1 MDRVVMTPLTLRQLQ
16 APDDEDA
23 NWQRANINQQ
33 ATVEA
38 MIDLHVLLGMLGCIT
53 VADAV
58 KEVEELQSYKRTFG
72 VLVRN
77 LGGWKE

>member
-1 MDRVVMTPLTLRQLQ
+1 MKPLTLRQLQ

-33 ATVEA
+33 ATLQAV
-38 MIDLHVLLGMLGCIT
+38 IDLHLLSGLLGVMT

-58 KEVEELQSYKRTFG
+58 KEVEELQSYQRTFG

>member
-1 MDRVVMTPLTLRQLQ
+1 MTPLTLRQLQ
-16 APDDEDA
+16 APDDHDA

-33 ATVEA
+33 ATLQAV
-38 MIDLHVLLGMLGCIT
+38 IDLHLLLGLLGVMT
-53 VADAV
+53 VEEATA
-58 KEVEELQSYKRTFG
+58 EIAELQSYKRTFG

>member
-1 MDRVVMTPLTLRQLQ
+1 MTPLTLRQLQ

-33 ATVEA
+33 ATLQAV
-38 MIDLHVLLGMLGCIT
+38 IDLHVLLGLLEVMT
-53 VADAV
+53 VEEAV
-58 KEVEELQSYKRTFG
+58 AEIAELQSYKRTFG

>member
-1 MDRVVMTPLTLRQLQ
+1 
-16 APDDEDA
+16 
-23 NWQRANINQQ
+23 
-33 ATVEA
+33 
-38 MIDLHVLLGMLGCIT
+38 MLGCIT

-72 VLVRN
+72 VLVKN

>member
-1 MDRVVMTPLTLRQLQ
+1 V
-16 APDDEDA
+16 
-23 NWQRANINQQ
+23 
-33 ATVEA
+33 
-38 MIDLHVLLGMLGCIT
+38 IDLHLLLGLLGVMT

>member
-1 MDRVVMTPLTLRQLQ
+1 MTPLTLRQLQ

-33 ATVEA
+33 ATLQAV
-38 MIDLHVLLGMLGCIT
+38 IDLHLLLGLLGVMT

-77 LGGWKE
+77 LGGWREE

>member
-1 MDRVVMTPLTLRQLQ
+1 MKPLTLRQLQ
-16 APDDEDA
+16 ASDDEDA

-33 ATVEA
+33 ATLQAV
-38 MIDLHVLLGMLGCIT
+38 IDLHLLLGLLGVMT

-72 VLVRN
+72 VLVKN

>member
-1 MDRVVMTPLTLRQLQ
+1 MTPLTLRQLQ
-16 APDDEDA
+16 ASDDEDA

-33 ATVEA
+33 ATLQAV
-38 MIDLHVLLGMLGCIT
+38 IDLHLLLGLLGVMT
-53 VADAV
+53 VEEAV
-58 KEVEELQSYKRTFG
+58 AEIAELQSYKRTFG

>member
-1 MDRVVMTPLTLRQLQ
+1 MKQLTLRQLQ
-16 APDDEDA
+16 APDDHDA

-33 ATVEA
+33 ATLQAV
-38 MIDLHVLLGMLGCIT
+38 IDLHLLLGLLGVMT
-53 VADAV
+53 VEEAV
-58 KEVEELQSYKRTFG
+58 VEIAELQSYKRTFG

>member
-1 MDRVVMTPLTLRQLQ
+1 MTPLTLRQLQ
-16 APDDEDA
+16 APDDHDE

-33 ATVEA
+33 ATLQAV
-38 MIDLHVLLGMLGCIT
+38 IDLHLLLGLLGVMT
-53 VADAV
+53 VEEAV
-58 KEVEELQSYKRTFG
+58 AEIAELQSYKRTFG

>member
-1 MDRVVMTPLTLRQLQ
+1 MTPLTLRQLQ

-33 ATVEA
+33 ATIQAV
-38 MIDLHVLLGMLGCIT
+38 IDLHLLLGLLGVMT